1 LLEVKQWKNYETC
14 VSLLVMIHVNRDTV
28 VPFQVRHLGADLFYF
43 IFQKTHFDN
52 KNLIIYEI
60 LAINIGS
67 FFGRFSKL

>member
-1 LLEVKQWKNYETC
+1 
-14 VSLLVMIHVNRDTV
+14 MIHVNRDTV